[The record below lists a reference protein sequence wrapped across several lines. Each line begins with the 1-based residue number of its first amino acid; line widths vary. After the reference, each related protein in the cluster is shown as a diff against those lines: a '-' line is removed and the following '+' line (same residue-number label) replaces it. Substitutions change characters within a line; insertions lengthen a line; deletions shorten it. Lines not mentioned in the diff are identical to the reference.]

1 MTSLRMVC
9 GLGPPPIK
17 NPGYAYAPLLA
28 TLLNVIINL
37 TLLFA
42 LYHSQELKFGMKFQA
57 VRKKFHSTDLKKLL
71 KLIFYQTMKPMKA
84 RIIAFYQQCSSNYRN
99 HSCIF
104 MLEFNNN
111 LFYCLNS
118 MSLVHS
124 SITHLLQ
131 YVISHFDVPL
141 NY

>member
-1 MTSLRMVC
+1 
-9 GLGPPPIK
+9 
-17 NPGYAYAPLLA
+17 
-28 TLLNVIINL
+28 
-37 TLLFA
+37 
-42 LYHSQELKFGMKFQA
+42 
-57 VRKKFHSTDLKKLL
+57 
-71 KLIFYQTMKPMKA
+71 MKA
-84 RIIAFYQQCSSNYRN
+84 KTPYTARRLWLISEFFSRFVELPFAGNQIFLCVICNLIMAKLKRLSNEMFYDSFGYFILGEIVPEFLYWLNSSNYRN
-99 HSCIF
+99 LSCIF